1 MSNLDKNYH
10 IPVLP
15 EEVINYLALKNKGFY
30 IDGTIG
36 FGGHANRIL
45 SIDKSIN
52 LLGIDR
58 DAEAIG
64 YTDSF
69 LKKYKS
75 RVTLIQGEFGSMKN
89 YVNNLGWASVDGILL
104 DVGISSFQI
113 DNAMRGFSFDRN
125 GPLDMR
131 MNRNQRLT
139 ASELI
144 NTITEKM
151 LTTIFRDYGEV
162 RNAKKLARAI
172 LVEREKQPWERTI
185 DLANFI
191 KKINHEPLQKYS
203 KTVAKCFQAL
213 RIAVNDELGQLKQG
227 LHSAID
233 LLSKGGR
240 ILVIS
245 FHSLEDRIVKE
256 MFRYEALS
264 CECPPKL
271 PVCRC
276 DKMVRLKVLT
286 KRPITSS
293 PEELSYNK
301 RSSSAKLRVAE
312 RI

>member
-1 MSNLDKNYH
+1 MSKLGKDYH

-15 EEVINYLALKNKGFY
+15 KEVINYLALKDQGFY

-45 SIDKSIN
+45 SANKSIN

-58 DAEAIG
+58 DAEAID

-69 LKKYKS
+69 LKKNKT

-89 YVNNLGWASVDGILL
+89 YVNNLGWPSVDGILL

-151 LTTIFRDYGEV
+151 LTSIFKDYGEAK
-162 RNAKKLARAI
+162 NAKRLAHAI
-172 LVEREKQPWERTI
+172 LAERENRPWERTL

-191 KKINHEPLQKYS
+191 KTINHEPLQKYS

-293 PEELSYNK
+293 LEELSYNK